1 MKKIKLYIATSLNG
15 KIAKADGSVRWL
27 EEIPNP
33 DKLDYGYAKFNEGI
47 GTTIQGYST
56 YAQVMSWGIDFPY
69 TTTKNYVLT
78 RKNDL
83 ENTKDIEFITE
94 NHIEVVKALKEGEGK
109 DIWLIGGGQINT
121 LLLNAGLIDEIYVFI
136 MPIVLSDGI
145 ELFES
150 IPDQTALK
158 LIESTTYETGVVEL
172 RYEIDS
178 KR

>member
-15 KIAKADGSVRWL
+15 KIAKADGSVHWL

-33 DKLDYGYAKFNEGI
+33 DKLDYGYAKFNESI
-47 GTTIQGYST
+47 DTTIQGYST

-69 TTTKNYVLT
+69 ATIKNYVMT
-78 RKNDL
+78 RKSSL
-83 ENTKDIEFITE
+83 ENTKDVEFISE
-94 NHIEVVKALKEGEGK
+94 NHIEVIKALKAGEGK

-145 ELFES
+145 ELFEL
-150 IPDQTALK
+150 IPNQTTLNLVDSK
-158 LIESTTYETGVVEL
+158 TYDTGVVEL
-172 RYEIDS
+172 RYEIGE
-178 KR
+178 